1 MAFATYI
8 FLYQHPSFAH
18 ILNTRDIAP
27 VKAHILQRFALL
39 RRLTN
44 VQHSDTDSSH
54 TICLR
59 QYLSQPS
66 SAACYNHD
74 FLVPIE
80 LPRRSPSQSLIQS
93 AHQSKDSDACCV
105 YACVFEVRVR
115 VGVGE
120 GAYAERDEPGDVWVE
135 DGAGED
141 EGQ

>member
-8 FLYQHPSFAH
+8 FLYQHPSLAH

-39 RRLTN
+39 RRLAN
-44 VQHSDTDSSH
+44 VQHSNTDSSH
-54 TICLR
+54 TIR
-59 QYLSQPS
+59 LSQNFAQPS

-80 LPRRSPSQSLIQS
+80 LPCRSPCQSLVQS
-93 AHQSKDSDACCV
+93 AYQSEYSDACCV

-115 VGVGE
+115 VGV
-120 GAYAERDEPGDVWVE
+120 
-135 DGAGED
+135 
-141 EGQ
+141 